1 MTIAKRMMAVKTC
14 TVFLLGMLCMPLTV
28 HAQEY
33 RDVVFLKNGSVIK
46 GFYKE
51 LYPSDS
57 LRMETIDG
65 GILVCAFSDIERIA
79 KERTKIYVV
88 NTQDSDLLPPRIWRP
103 KGYIGSVE
111 YERDINSSDSRIITS
126 AMFTVHGYQFN
137 PYIFLGVGLGFQQME
152 YETDGVKLSFTKSTV
167 PLFADAKIHLLKTRI
182 APFVEGRLGY
192 CISGFKGIYFN
203 PTVGVSFGISPKT
216 GGILAFGYSFQKLKG
231 NEETDK
237 TKLEGLSFRVGLFF

>member
-1 MTIAKRMMAVKTC
+1 MTWTNRKGQKLTFVALLLALLC
-14 TVFLLGMLCMPLTV
+14 LSSTVE
-28 HAQEY
+28 AQDY

-65 GILVCAFSDIERIA
+65 GVLVCAFSDIERIA

-88 NTQDSDLLPPRIWRP
+88 NTQDADMLPPRIWRP
-103 KGYIGSVE
+103 KGYIGSIE
-111 YERDINSSDSRIITS
+111 YERDFNSSDSRIITS

-137 PYIFLGVGLGFQQME
+137 PYIFLGIGIGFQQME
-152 YETDGVKLSFTKSTV
+152 YETDGVKLSFTKTTV

-192 CISGFKGIYFN
+192 CVSGFKGLYFN
-203 PTVGVSFGISPKT
+203 PTVGVSFGISPRT
-216 GGILAFGYSFQKLKG
+216 GGLLAFGYSFQKLKG
-231 NEETDK
+231 NEETDR

>member
-1 MTIAKRMMAVKTC
+1 M
-14 TVFLLGMLCMPLTV
+14 
-28 HAQEY
+28 
-33 RDVVFLKNGSVIK
+33 VFLKNGSVIK

-65 GILVCAFSDIERIA
+65 GVLVCAFSDIERIA

-88 NTQDSDLLPPRIWRP
+88 NTQNADMLPPRIWRP
-103 KGYIGSVE
+103 KGYIGSIE
-111 YERDINSSDSRIITS
+111 YERDFNSSDSRIITS

-137 PYIFLGVGLGFQQME
+137 PYIFLGIGIGFQQME
-152 YETDGVKLSFTKSTV
+152 YETDGVKLSFTKTTV

-192 CISGFKGIYFN
+192 CVSGFKGLYFN
-203 PTVGVSFGISPKT
+203 PTVGVSFGISPRT
-216 GGILAFGYSFQKLKG
+216 GGLLAFGYSFQKLKG
-231 NEETDK
+231 NEETDR

>member
-1 MTIAKRMMAVKTC
+1 MTIANRMMPVKTC
-14 TVFLLGMLCMPLTV
+14 MVFLLGMLCMPLTV
-28 HAQEY
+28 QAQEY

-65 GILVCAFSDIERIA
+65 GVLVCAFSDIERIA

-88 NTQDSDLLPPRIWRP
+88 NTQDNDLLPSRIWRP
-103 KGYIGSVE
+103 KGYNGSIE
-111 YERDINSSDSRIITS
+111 YERDINSSDSHLITS

-137 PYIFLGVGLGFQQME
+137 PYLFLGAGIGFQHME
-152 YETDGVKLSFTKSTV
+152 YEDGGLKLSFTESTI

-182 APFVEGRLGY
+182 APFVEGRIGY
-192 CISGFKGIYFN
+192 CIKGFKGLYFN
-203 PTVGVSFGISPKT
+203 PSVGVSFGISPKT

-231 NEETDK
+231 NEEIDK
-237 TKLEGLSFRVGLFF
+237 TTLEGLSFRVGLFF

>member
-1 MTIAKRMMAVKTC
+1 M
-14 TVFLLGMLCMPLTV
+14 
-28 HAQEY
+28 
-33 RDVVFLKNGSVIK
+33 VFLKNGSVIK

-65 GILVCAFSDIERIA
+65 GVLVCAFSDIERIA

-88 NTQDSDLLPPRIWRP
+88 NTQNADMLPPRIWRP
-103 KGYIGSVE
+103 KGYIGSLE
-111 YERDINSSDSRIITS
+111 YERDFNSSDSRIITS

-137 PYIFLGVGLGFQQME
+137 PYIFLGIGIGFQQME
-152 YETDGVKLSFTKSTV
+152 YETDGVKLSFTKTTV

-192 CISGFKGIYFN
+192 CVSGFKGLYFN
-203 PTVGVSFGISPKT
+203 PTVGVSFGISPRT
-216 GGILAFGYSFQKLKG
+216 GGLLAFGYSFQKLKG
-231 NEETDK
+231 NEETDR

>member
-88 NTQDSDLLPPRIWRP
+88 NTQDADLLPPRIWRP
-103 KGYIGSVE
+103 KGYISSLE
-111 YERDINSSDSRIITS
+111 YERDFNSSDSRLITS
-126 AMFTVHGYQFN
+126 TMFTVHGYQFN
-137 PYIFLGVGLGFQQME
+137 PYLYLGAGLGFQQME
-152 YETDGVKLSFTKSTV
+152 YETDGVKLLFTKTTI

-192 CISGFKGIYFN
+192 CISGFKGLYFN